1 MKPDIVQY
9 SVDIEYDGKI
19 DDKKITKIL
28 EDAGLIVIGAAWK
41 ASWTNDDYCHGR
53 KPYSSD

>member
-19 DDKKITKIL
+19 NEEEFVKIL
-28 EDAGLIVIGAAWK
+28 ENAGLVVMGASWK
-41 ASWTNDDYCHGR
+41 ASWTNDDYEQS
-53 KPYSSD
+53 KPPYSWD